1 MHAYM
6 AIESDSTLIDFSNNN
21 PDTILI
27 TGIGNIFAARVR
39 DSALY
44 LTNEMTYAYFKD
56 LYFNVDS
63 TSATYEEWRS
73 LVDEGLRNH
82 KRFATKPEDCYRM
95 VKDKPILKKY
105 KRAK

>member
-6 AIESDSTLIDFSNNN
+6 AIESDSTLIDVINNN

-27 TGIGNIFAARVR
+27 TGIGNIFAAIAR
-39 DSALY
+39 DSAINLA
-44 LTNEMTYAYFKD
+44 NEMTYAYFND

-63 TSATYEEWRS
+63 TSASYEDWRS
-73 LVDEGLRNH
+73 LVDEGLINH

-95 VKDKPILKKY
+95 IKDKPILKKY
-105 KRAK
+105 KKAK